1 MSQKEKFSKNNPTK
15 NEVKLDVTISEFF
28 LTLSK
33 TARIRITLR
42 FVLLAFSFLGASW
55 LLLGLSD
62 RFWET
67 TVIWR
72 SLIFAIGL
80 SSALWA
86 VFRVISYSLYYTR
99 QLPWLAKSVR
109 KVHRTKGERL
119 LGIIEIA
126 EEEKIGTRSYS
137 AQIFKAAQDKM
148 AKEIKSLELG
158 KIFPWKRIRIPSAS
172 AVGIFLV
179 TLLAFI
185 LYPEISKNVLIRWAF
200 PFSSVE
206 RITLT
211 QILND
216 ENKIFTILENE
227 PNTIRFSISP
237 SSRRKPNYA
246 ELHNFSKSK
255 FRLISSLN
263 GGIYEFNIP
272 PQKEDFSFEL
282 IVGDYCKTFHVNAIK
297 RPHLDALSSIVTF
310 PDYLSLKTKK
320 FDILDSQIKVPENS
334 EITLFALANR
344 KINQVLMTEKLNQI
358 GLKPYSKDF
367 SIKLPK
373 INYDKRFSLYLID
386 SFGFSQREPTN
397 VFFKLQKDE
406 PPKTNLNPF
415 CDTSPVMLFETREI
429 TFQNEDDFGLSEI
442 SLSLSILRNQKKIK
456 KIEIFSNKLPKVG
469 TKSFDLAF
477 PFDPSLFDMKDG
489 DEVIFIASA
498 KDNFPEREPTLSKP
512 LKMQII
518 GPEKH
523 AEMIRSQIDSVIS
536 EISEIARSQEGVQFE
551 TLSAEERIRKSSDQK
566 LDSKQTGEI
575 SNLEKDQND
584 LAKRLNA
591 TARNGSNILNEAA
604 KNSLFDPELLQ
615 EFATSLREIRETS
628 SGTMSESEKK
638 LNSASR
644 SDSSQASQAM
654 MQSAEFQQRAL
665 EELRKV
671 LAKFSKQLDRL
682 EARTLAQRLKK
693 LEKTE
698 NRISNKL
705 VAMMASSVGKMP
717 SQLDNNNLSTFYEME
732 KLQARVSEDADEVMN
747 EISRYHERTQKVEY
761 GTVSQM
767 MKEAKPKI
775 GLSKVSVSIRNNI
788 SFQALDNLNYWES
801 SFEEWARLL
810 QQESPGGDSAGG
822 GEGKDR
828 TADILSLLKM
838 RKIQSDILFKTKTLD
853 QDGFRGSKKA
863 WSLSLKDQQDTLM
876 IDLTD
881 TQISIAEEALNP
893 LFDDA
898 HMEMSNSSQQLSKQ
912 IFDKGTQAAQK
923 ESKNIISD
931 LINLL
936 LEGQGQGQGNSDNEN
951 LTAMELLMMQM
962 GNEKSGSA
970 NGNSPVPGNTGGGSS
985 QGGSV
990 EQVTKSLK
998 GSTLAPTKN
1007 DSSSKSSSNITP
1019 SIAPEFQEAM
1029 EKYFKAIED

>member
-1 MSQKEKFSKNNPTK
+1 
-15 NEVKLDVTISEFF
+15 
-28 LTLSK
+28 
-33 TARIRITLR
+33 
-42 FVLLAFSFLGASW
+42 
-55 LLLGLSD
+55 
-62 RFWET
+62 
-67 TVIWR
+67 
-72 SLIFAIGL
+72 
-80 SSALWA
+80 
-86 VFRVISYSLYYTR
+86 
-99 QLPWLAKSVR
+99 
-109 KVHRTKGERL
+109 
-119 LGIIEIA
+119 
-126 EEEKIGTRSYS
+126 
-137 AQIFKAAQDKM
+137 
-148 AKEIKSLELG
+148 
-158 KIFPWKRIRIPSAS
+158 
-172 AVGIFLV
+172 
-179 TLLAFI
+179 
-185 LYPEISKNVLIRWAF
+185 
-200 PFSSVE
+200 
-206 RITLT
+206 
-211 QILND
+211 
-216 ENKIFTILENE
+216 
-227 PNTIRFSISP
+227 
-237 SSRRKPNYA
+237 
-246 ELHNFSKSK
+246 
-255 FRLISSLN
+255 
-263 GGIYEFNIP
+263 
-272 PQKEDFSFEL
+272 
-282 IVGDYCKTFHVNAIK
+282 
-297 RPHLDALSSIVTF
+297 
-310 PDYLSLKTKK
+310 
-320 FDILDSQIKVPENS
+320 
-334 EITLFALANR
+334 
-344 KINQVLMTEKLNQI
+344 
-358 GLKPYSKDF
+358 
-367 SIKLPK
+367 
-373 INYDKRFSLYLID
+373 
-386 SFGFSQREPTN
+386 
-397 VFFKLQKDE
+397 
-406 PPKTNLNPF
+406 
-415 CDTSPVMLFETREI
+415 
-429 TFQNEDDFGLSEI
+429 
-442 SLSLSILRNQKKIK
+442 
-456 KIEIFSNKLPKVG
+456 
-469 TKSFDLAF
+469 
-477 PFDPSLFDMKDG
+477 
-489 DEVIFIASA
+489 
-498 KDNFPEREPTLSKP
+498 
-512 LKMQII
+512 
-518 GPEKH
+518 
-523 AEMIRSQIDSVIS
+523 
-536 EISEIARSQEGVQFE
+536 
-551 TLSAEERIRKSSDQK
+551 
-566 LDSKQTGEI
+566 
-575 SNLEKDQND
+575 
-584 LAKRLNA
+584 
-591 TARNGSNILNEAA
+591 
-604 KNSLFDPELLQ
+604 
-615 EFATSLREIRETS
+615 
-628 SGTMSESEKK
+628 
-638 LNSASR
+638 
-644 SDSSQASQAM
+644 
-654 MQSAEFQQRAL
+654 L